1 MSFLRLVT
9 IVAAVLPAALHA
21 ALATDD
27 PYLQKRAAMV
37 RDQIEREG
45 VSDPRVLAA

>member
-1 MSFLRLVT
+1 MSILRLVT
-9 IVAAVLPAALHA
+9 IAVAVLSAALHL

-37 RDQIEREG
+37 RDQIEL
-45 VSDPRVLAA
+45 SLIHI